1 MVNHSKAATRR
12 QKGRSS
18 AEWLLGWSYRHFV
31 ISDHSSFFDASAELS
46 RVMISIQTRYP
57 MVRLSKESLFNQAGV
72 AHIFGQKVRVTPTW
86 SHRNRIAPWSARHC
100 HVTKHTCRPQF
111 DSLAMFQRTPA
122 RVLEQCGSRGQFFRR
137 LKLA

>member
-31 ISDHSSFFDASAELS
+31 ISDYNSFLDASAELS
-46 RVMISIQTRYP
+46 RVIISTKTRFP

-72 AHIFGQKVRVTPTW
+72 AHAYGQKVRVTTTW

-100 HVTKHTCRPQF
+100 HVTKNTCRPQF
-111 DSLAMFQRTPA
+111 DSLAMFQRAPA

-137 LKLA
+137 LKQA